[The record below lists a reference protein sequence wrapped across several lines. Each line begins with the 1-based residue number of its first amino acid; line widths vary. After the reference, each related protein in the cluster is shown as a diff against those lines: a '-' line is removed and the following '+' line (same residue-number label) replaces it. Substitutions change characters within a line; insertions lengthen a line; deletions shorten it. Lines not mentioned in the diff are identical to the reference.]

1 MNVSL
6 TSELEKFIAE
16 KLRDGLYRS
25 ASEVVREGLRLLVQQ
40 DRIQKETL
48 KSLHQDIQAG
58 LDQLDAGETIDGK
71 DAFSEVRRMSQAR
84 RNG

>member
-40 DRIQKETL
+40 DQIQQETL
-48 KSLHQDIQAG
+48 KGLRRDIQAG
-58 LDQLDAGETIDGK
+58 LDQLDGGETIDGK
-71 DAFSEVRRMSQAR
+71 EAFSEVRRMSQAR

>member
-1 MNVSL
+1 MNISL
-6 TSELEKFIAE
+6 TPKLEKFIAE
-16 KLRDGLYRS
+16 KVRGGLYRS
-25 ASEVVREGLRLLVQQ
+25 ASEVVRDGLRLLVQQ

-48 KSLHQDIQAG
+48 KSLHQDIRAG
-58 LDQLDAGETIDGK
+58 LDQLDGGETIDGK

>member
-16 KLRDGLYRS
+16 KIQGGLYRS

-40 DRIQKETL
+40 DRIQQETL
-48 KSLHQDIQAG
+48 KNLHHDIQAG
-58 LDQLDAGETIDGK
+58 LDQLDGGKTIDGK
-71 DAFSEVRRMSQAR
+71 DAFSKVRRMSQAR
-84 RNG
+84 RDG